1 MEEMVKVIFVC
12 LGNICRSPSGEAVM
26 NSVIKK
32 EGLSDQII
40 CDSAGTIAY
49 HAGEKAD
56 PRMRK
61 HASKRG
67 YDLTS
72 IARKFTI
79 EDFSDFDYIIAMDR
93 SNYVDLLALDKE
105 SKFVNKI
112 SMMTSYC
119 TNFDEEEVP
128 DPYYGGPQGFEHV
141 LDLLEDACK
150 GLLEKIKK
158 DNPEITS

>member
-1 MEEMVKVIFVC
+1 MVKVIFVC

-26 NSVIKK
+26 NALIKK
-32 EGLSDQII
+32 EGLENKII

-72 IARKFTI
+72 IARKFTFN
-79 EDFSDFDYIIAMDR
+79 DFEEFDYIIAMDK
-93 SNYVDLLALDKE
+93 SNFSDILALDKDGI
-105 SKFVNKI
+105 FVDKI

-119 TNFDEEEVP
+119 SIFDDEEVP

-141 LDLLEDACK
+141 LDLLEDACN
-150 GLLEKIKK
+150 GLLVKIKE
-158 DNPEITS
+158 DNPELFNT